1 MKVKVPA
8 QWTNTITAWVWP
20 NGGDGKEV
28 TPTKEGDWY
37 VVEGGNEILNVIFK
51 NGNGWN
57 GDSNQTVDMT
67 FTTNTCIQLT
77 HNSGAKAIYTVV
89 DCEGGETPDTP
100 DTPDT
105 PEAGITVKAK
115 MPAHWTNTI
124 TAWVWSD
131 GAEGRPVTPTKDGN
145 WYVVTENTTSLNIIF
160 RNGTDWNGDANQTV
174 DITGI
179 TTNTCYQLTQEG
191 GAKATYTVVDCEDDI
206 VEPEQPDTPETPTD
220 VEDVQ
225 DQALA
230 PIKVIINNALYLIMP
245 NGDIYNAAGVLI
257 K

>member
-1 MKVKVPA
+1 MKKFFMAVIALMMTISASAQFYIYYSDGTVAKVDSISMVAPA
-8 QWTNTITAWVWP
+8 GT
-20 NGGDGKEV
+20 
-28 TPTKEGDWY
+28 
-37 VVEGGNEILNVIFK
+37 
-51 NGNGWN
+51 
-57 GDSNQTVDMT
+57 
-67 FTTNTCIQLT
+67 
-77 HNSGAKAIYTVV
+77 
-89 DCEGGETPDTP
+89 

-105 PEAGITVKAK
+105 PEEPEVTTGITVKAK

-124 TAWVWSD
+124 TAWVWAD
-131 GAEGRPVTPTKDGN
+131 GMDGQVVTPTKDGE